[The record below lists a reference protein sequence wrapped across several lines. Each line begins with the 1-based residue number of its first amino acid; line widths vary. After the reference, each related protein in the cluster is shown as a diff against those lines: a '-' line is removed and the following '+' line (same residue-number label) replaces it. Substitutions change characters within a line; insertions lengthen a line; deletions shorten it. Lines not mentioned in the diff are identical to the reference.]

1 MAILKAINCNNAN
14 RKKFM
19 ETLLYIANP
28 EKNPDETLNQTMGD
42 FELDTFVNRFLHG
55 QQNRKRQF
63 KQIVLSIEAKWS
75 DNGIINIRLKNGL
88 VNVLYDVENYFAE
101 AGFLAKGAVHL
112 NTSHPH
118 FHLIVETCNALTG
131 KQYSQS
137 KADLSKLKEFV
148 SDRLIIRG
156 LNEVIKMRSMTE
168 DKLLSEEE
176 SEAIINGTGDWNSG
190 TLERF
195 FLANEGYEL
204 RSNVFLSYDTDLK
217 RKMYDIIPPGKR
229 VMCDIIPPGKRIMCD
244 IIPPGKRIMC
254 DIIPQE
260 KRIMCDIIPQEK
272 CIMCDIIPQQKRV
285 MVELINKPKVKMVE
299 IIHQEKS
306 TD

>member
-1 MAILKAINCNNAN
+1 
-14 RKKFM
+14 
-19 ETLLYIANP
+19 
-28 EKNPDETLNQTMGD
+28 
-42 FELDTFVNRFLHG
+42 
-55 QQNRKRQF
+55 
-63 KQIVLSIEAKWS
+63 
-75 DNGIINIRLKNGL
+75 
-88 VNVLYDVENYFAE
+88 
-101 AGFLAKGAVHL
+101 
-112 NTSHPH
+112 
-118 FHLIVETCNALTG
+118 
-131 KQYSQS
+131 
-137 KADLSKLKEFV
+137 
-148 SDRLIIRG
+148 
-156 LNEVIKMRSMTE
+156 MRSMTE
-168 DKLLSEEE
+168 DQLLSEEE

-244 IIPPGKRIMC
+244 IIP
-254 DIIPQE
+254 QE